1 MEAVYETDIKE
12 LELIHRGKVRDLYR
26 CGEDILM
33 VATDRLSAFDV
44 VFKEP
49 VPDKGKVLNQISLFW
64 FRVVE
69 DLVPNH
75 VLESDVERFPKELS
89 PYKEV
94 LRGRSVIVKRAKP
107 LAIECIV
114 RGYITG
120 SGWKEYQR
128 TGSICGIRLPEG
140 LKESDRLPEP
150 IFTPSTKAEV
160 GQHDENIDFERACQ
174 IVGRENAEK
183 ARETSLAIYKKASNY
198 ALSRGIIIADT
209 KFEFGFIGEKL
220 SLIDEV
226 LTPDSSRFWPLD
238 SYTPGTTQSSFDKQ
252 FVRDYLES
260 IGWDKSPP
268 APPLPEYIIEKTRER
283 YLEAYRRITGKELP
297 T

>member
-64 FRVVE
+64 FEGLE

-75 VLESDVERFPKELS
+75 VLESDVERFPRELS
-89 PYKEV
+89 SYKEV
-94 LRGRSVIVKRAKP
+94 LRGRSVIVKKAKP

-183 ARETSLAIYKKASNY
+183 AREISLAIYKKASNY
-198 ALSRGIIIADT
+198 ALTRGIIIADT

-220 SLIDEV
+220 CLIDEV

-238 SYTPGTTQSSFDKQ
+238 SYTPGTTQPSFDKQ

-268 APPLPEYIIEKTRER
+268 APPLPEDIIEKTRER

>member
-64 FRVVE
+64 FKRLE

-75 VLESDVERFPKELS
+75 ILESDVERFPKELS
-89 PYKEV
+89 PYKEL

-140 LKESDRLPEP
+140 LRESDRLPEP

-183 ARETSLAIYKKASNY
+183 AREISLAIYKDASDY

-220 SLIDEV
+220 CLIDEV

-238 SYTPGTTQSSFDKQ
+238 SYKPGGPQPSFDKQ

-260 IGWDKSPP
+260 IGWDKRPP
-268 APPLPEYIIEKTRER
+268 APPLPGDIIEKTRKR

>member
-12 LELIHRGKVRDLYR
+12 LELIHRGKVRDLYK

-64 FRVVE
+64 FKRLE

-75 VLESDVERFPKELS
+75 ILESDVERFPKELS
-89 PYKEV
+89 PYKEL

-140 LKESDRLPEP
+140 LRESDRLPEP

-183 ARETSLAIYKKASNY
+183 AREISLAIYKDASDY

-220 SLIDEV
+220 CLIDEV

-238 SYTPGTTQSSFDKQ
+238 SYKPGGPQPSFDKQ

-260 IGWDKSPP
+260 IGWDKRPP
-268 APPLPEYIIEKTRER
+268 APPLPGDIIEKTRKR

>member
-64 FRVVE
+64 FEGLE

-89 PYKEV
+89 SYKEV
-94 LRGRSVIVKRAKP
+94 LRGRSVIVKKAKP

-183 ARETSLAIYKKASNY
+183 AREISLAIYKKASNY
-198 ALSRGIIIADT
+198 ALTRGIIIADT

-220 SLIDEV
+220 CLIDEV

-238 SYTPGTTQSSFDKQ
+238 SYTPGTTQPSFDKQ

-268 APPLPEYIIEKTRER
+268 APPLPEDIIEKTRER

>member
-1 MEAVYETDIKE
+1 VEAVYETDIKE

-64 FRVVE
+64 FEGLE

-89 PYKEV
+89 SYKEV
-94 LRGRSVIVKRAKP
+94 LRGRSVIVKKAKP

-183 ARETSLAIYKKASNY
+183 AREISLAIYKKASNY
-198 ALSRGIIIADT
+198 ALTRGIIIADT

-220 SLIDEV
+220 CLIDEV

-238 SYTPGTTQSSFDKQ
+238 SYTPGTTQPSFDKQ

-268 APPLPEYIIEKTRER
+268 APPLPEDIIEKTRER